1 MSHIHHS
8 INYVELTVNDLVAAK
23 TFYESAFGWE
33 FNDYGPSYAGIRGS
47 GGVEV
52 GGIFESTEPRPES
65 SGIVSPFVIL
75 FSNDLD
81 ESLRGIV
88 EAGGRI
94 LQGPYE
100 FPGGRRLH
108 FADPSG
114 NELGVWAEQ

>member
-1 MSHIHHS
+1 MSPIHHS
-8 INYVELTVNDLVAAK
+8 LNYVELTVNDLAAAK
-23 TFYESAFGWE
+23 AFYQSAFAWE

-47 GGVEV
+47 DGAEV
-52 GGIFESTEPRPES
+52 GGIFESAEDQPEHV
-65 SGIVSPFVIL
+65 GTPSPFVIL

-94 LQGPYE
+94 LQAPYD